1 MSAFT
6 AVYDTHRTF
15 VLSLM
20 GEPLTLGSSGPN
32 HSFPPRPRTATT
44 LLLGLRDENKD
55 LFAQKL
61 RGGCGGGREGDL
73 RISKNLQN

>member
-20 GEPLTLGSSGPN
+20 GEPLTLRQLWPKALLSTPPTNSNDPLTGPQ
-32 HSFPPRPRTATT
+32 
-44 LLLGLRDENKD
+44 G
-55 LFAQKL
+55 
-61 RGGCGGGREGDL
+61 
-73 RISKNLQN
+73 